1 MIDWQSKLRQA
12 IRNPVHLLEL
22 LELSN
27 LEYSTNNSFNL
38 LVPMGYVKRMRK
50 GDPNDPLLRQ
60 ILPLPK
66 ENQKSVQFSND
77 PVGDLAAEKIPGLLQ
92 KYQGRVLLILTTAC
106 AIHCRYCFRQHTKF
120 STSKYQ
126 AILNNIKTDSSITEV
141 ILSGGDPLILPD
153 DYLDNLINSIANISH
168 VKRLRIHTR
177 LPIVLPER
185 INSKLLTCL
194 TNNRLQT
201 VMVVHA
207 NHANEIDDNVKQA
220 LQNLITSGITVLN
233 QSVLLYG
240 INDNITALTN
250 LSETLFNCRVLPYYL
265 HLLDRVQGAAHFE
278 VKENKAMQLLEQM
291 RIQLPGYLV
300 PKMVREVSGMPYK
313 QPFESIV
320 KLPLMK

>member
-1 MIDWQSKLRQA
+1 MIDWQSNLRQA
-12 IRNPVHLLEL
+12 IRNPVRLLEL

-27 LEYSTNNSFNL
+27 LEYSTNSFNL

-66 ENQKSVQFSND
+66 ENQKSIQFSND
-77 PVGDLAAEKIPGLLQ
+77 PVGDLVAEKIPGLLQ
-92 KYQGRVLLILTTAC
+92 KYHGRVLLLLTTAC
-106 AIHCRYCFRQHTKF
+106 AIHCRYCFRQHSKF
-120 STSKYQ
+120 STSQYQ
-126 AILNNIKTDSSITEV
+126 TILNNIKTDPSITEV
-141 ILSGGDPLILPD
+141 ILSGGDPLILSD
-153 DYLDNLINSIANISH
+153 DYLTKLINSIANIPH

-185 INSKLLTCL
+185 VNSELLTCL
-194 TNNRLQT
+194 TKNRLQPII
-201 VMVVHA
+201 VVHV
-207 NHANEIDDNVKQA
+207 NHANEIDDEVKQA
-220 LQNLITSGITVLN
+220 LQSLIAANITVLN

-278 VKENKAMQLLEQM
+278 VEESKAIQLLEQM

-300 PKMVREVSGMPYK
+300 PKMVREIAGMPYK
-313 QPFESIV
+313 QP
-320 KLPLMK
+320 L